1 MPGAHDEIRTLL
13 PPTLRL
19 GTGRAVTAL
28 ATELRDGEQAISLV
42 SGSVDALPR
51 AQRTHL
57 LCVTDQALL
66 LASVTGGSARRFDY
80 GDLESF
86 SSRNSNPGS
95 YALDFVTLGV
105 LKSLSC
111 QYVLRIR
118 DGQRITL
125 SNIRPERRAFT
136 VARRIEF
143 YRRRGKLPRLPTSD
157 AVQEAAAT
165 AKHHVGRLAGRV
177 LEAARRT
184 GGLPQAPPTQAPS
197 EEPPLERHDDV
208 SDADLLSHLLAL
220 HEAGLITDA
229 ELAAK
234 KAALGIER

>member
-13 PPTLRL
+13 PPTLRR

-28 ATELRDGEQAISLV
+28 ATELRDGERAISLV

-51 AQRTHL
+51 NERAHL
-57 LCVTDQALL
+57 LCVTDQGLL
-66 LASVTGGSARRFDY
+66 LASLAGGSARRFDY
-80 GDLESF
+80 GELESF

-95 YALDFVTLGV
+95 YALGLVTLGV

-118 DGQRITL
+118 DGQRVTL
-125 SNIRPERRAFT
+125 SNIRPERRGFT

-143 YRRRGKLPRLPTSD
+143 YRRRSNLPRVP
-157 AVQEAAAT
+157 APEAIQEAAAA
-165 AKHHVGRLAGRV
+165 AKQQVGRLADRV
-177 LEAARRT
+177 REAARSTSGRLAAST
-184 GGLPQAPPTQAPS
+184 PETDS
-197 EEPPLERHDDV
+197 EPALERHDDV

-234 KAALGIER
+234 RAALEDP

>member
-13 PPTLRL
+13 PPTLRR
-19 GTGRAVTAL
+19 GTPRAVTAL
-28 ATELRDGEQAISLV
+28 ATELRDGERAISLV

-51 AQRTHL
+51 NERAHL
-57 LCVTDQALL
+57 LCVTDQGLL
-66 LASVTGGSARRFDY
+66 LASIAGGLARRFDY
-80 GDLESF
+80 AELESF

-95 YALDFVTLGV
+95 YALGLLTLGV

-111 QYVLRIR
+111 QYVLRIN

-125 SNIRPERRAFT
+125 TNIRPERRGFT

-143 YRRRGKLPRLPTSD
+143 YRQRSRLPRVPTPD
-157 AVQEAAAT
+157 AIQDAT
-165 AKHHVGRLAGRV
+165 AVAKQQLGRLADRV
-177 LEAARRT
+177 REAARGSGARLQPET
-184 GGLPQAPPTQAPS
+184 
-197 EEPPLERHDDV
+197 EPALERHDDV

-234 KAALGIER
+234 RAALEKD

>member
-13 PPTLRL
+13 PPTLRR

-28 ATELRDGEQAISLV
+28 ATELRDGERAISLV

-51 AQRTHL
+51 NVRAHL
-57 LCVTDQALL
+57 LCVTDQGLL
-66 LASVTGGSARRFDY
+66 LASFAGGSARRFDY
-80 GDLESF
+80 GELESF

-95 YALDFVTLGV
+95 YALGLVTLGV

-118 DGQRITL
+118 DGQRVTL
-125 SNIRPERRAFT
+125 SNIRPERRGFT

-143 YRRRGKLPRLPTSD
+143 YRRRSNLPRVPAPETI
-157 AVQEAAAT
+157 QEAAA
-165 AKHHVGRLAGRV
+165 AAMQQVGRLAERV
-177 LEAARRT
+177 REAARSTSGRLEAST
-184 GGLPQAPPTQAPS
+184 S
-197 EEPPLERHDDV
+197 ETDSEPALERHDDV
-208 SDADLLSHLLAL
+208 SDTDLLSRLLAL

-234 KAALGIER
+234 RAALEDP

>member
-13 PPTLRL
+13 PPTLRR

-28 ATELRDGEQAISLV
+28 ATELRDGERAMSLV
-42 SGSVDALPR
+42 SGTVEALPR
-51 AQRTHL
+51 GERAHL
-57 LCVTDQALL
+57 LCVTDQGLLMAAL
-66 LASVTGGSARRFDY
+66 AGGSARRFDY
-80 GDLESF
+80 GELESF

-105 LKSLSC
+105 LRSLSC

-125 SNIRPERRAFT
+125 SNIRPERRGFT
-136 VARRIEF
+136 VARRIEL
-143 YRRRGKLPRLPTSD
+143 YRRRSTLPWVPTPEAIQEVA
-157 AVQEAAAT
+157 AVARQQ
-165 AKHHVGRLAGRV
+165 VGRLADRV
-177 LEAARRT
+177 REAARGT
-184 GGLPQAPPTQAPS
+184 GGQLPASTGSAPPQ
-197 EEPPLERHDDV
+197 ERHDDV
-208 SDADLLSHLLAL
+208 STGDLLAHLLAL

-234 KAALGIER
+234 RAALEDR

>member
-1 MPGAHDEIRTLL
+1 
-13 PPTLRL
+13 
-19 GTGRAVTAL
+19 
-28 ATELRDGEQAISLV
+28 
-42 SGSVDALPR
+42 
-51 AQRTHL
+51 
-57 LCVTDQALL
+57 
-66 LASVTGGSARRFDY
+66 
-80 GDLESF
+80 
-86 SSRNSNPGS
+86 
-95 YALDFVTLGV
+95 LGV

-157 AVQEAAAT
+157 AVHEAAAT

-184 GGLPQAPPTQAPS
+184 GGLPQAPPTETRS